1 MGAQWK
7 HRIKQASA
15 LVRTRVL
22 GKLSKEIILAARGGA
37 DPSLNARLR
46 VAVEAA
52 KKASMPR
59 ETLERAIKKGAGL
72 LDEPVNYELVTY
84 EGFAPHQV
92 PVIVECLTDNKNRT
106 QQTIRTLFRKGQL
119 GSVAWDFDHVGLVD
133 ATPPTGATAETAGAE
148 TAAIEAGAQDVEP
161 DDEGGFRFYTEPTDV
176 DAVAKALGA
185 AGWTVAT
192 LRLGWRAKHP
202 VVLDADARADV
213 EQFLTEIDEDDDVQ
227 HIYVALALS

>member
-15 LVRTRVL
+15 LARTRVL

-37 DPSLNARLR
+37 DPALNARLR

-72 LDEPVNYELVTY
+72 LDEPANFELVTY

-106 QQTIRTLFRKGQL
+106 QQSIRTLFRKGQL
-119 GSVAWDFDHVGLVD
+119 GAVAWDFDHVGLIE
-133 ATPPTGATAETAGAE
+133 ATPSAGADAE

-185 AGWTVAT
+185 TGWTVAT
-192 LRLGWRAKHP
+192 LSLGWRAKHP
-202 VVLDADARADV
+202 LELADDARAEV
-213 EQFLTEIDEDDDVQ
+213 EQFLAEIDEDDDVQ

>member
-15 LVRTRVL
+15 LARTRVL

-46 VAVEAA
+46 VAVDAA

-72 LDEPVNYELVTY
+72 LDEPASFELVTY

-106 QQTIRTLFRKGQL
+106 QQSVRTLFRKGQL
-119 GSVAWDFDHVGLVD
+119 GAVAWDFDHVGLID
-133 ATPPTGATAETAGAE
+133 ATPPTGADAEAS
-148 TAAIEAGAQDVEP
+148 AIEAGAQDVESN
-161 DDEGGFRFYTEPTDV
+161 DDDDGGFRFYTEPTDV

-185 AGWTVAT
+185 AGWSVAT

-202 VVLDADARADV
+202 HVLDDAARAEV
-213 EQFLTEIDEDDDVQ
+213 EQFLAEIDEDDDVQ
-227 HIYVALALS
+227 YIYVALALS

>member
-15 LVRTRVL
+15 LARTRVL

-46 VAVEAA
+46 VAVDAA

-72 LDEPVNYELVTY
+72 LDEPASFELVTY

-106 QQTIRTLFRKGQL
+106 QQSVRTLFRKGQL
-119 GSVAWDFDHVGLVD
+119 GAVAWDFDHVGLID
-133 ATPPTGATAETAGAE
+133 ATPPAGADAE
-148 TAAIEAGAQDVEP
+148 ASAIEAGAQDVELN
-161 DDEGGFRFYTEPTDV
+161 DDDDGGFRFYTEPTDV

-185 AGWTVAT
+185 AGWSVAT

-202 VVLDADARADV
+202 HVLDEAARAEV
-213 EQFLTEIDEDDDVQ
+213 EQFLAEIDEDDDVQ

>member
-15 LVRTRVL
+15 LARTRVL

-37 DPSLNARLR
+37 DPALNARLR
-46 VAVEAA
+46 VAVDAA

-72 LDEPVNYELVTY
+72 LDEPASFELVTY

-119 GSVAWDFDHVGLVD
+119 GAVAWDFDHVGLVD
-133 ATPPTGATAETAGAE
+133 ATPPAGADAE

-176 DAVAKALGA
+176 DAVAKALGGT
-185 AGWTVAT
+185 GWSVAT

-202 VVLDADARADV
+202 VVLADAAARAEV
-213 EQFLTEIDEDDDVQ
+213 EQFLSEIDEDDDVQ

>member
-15 LVRTRVL
+15 LARTRVL

-37 DPSLNARLR
+37 DPALNARLR

-72 LDEPVNYELVTY
+72 LDEPVNFELVTY

-119 GSVAWDFDHVGLVD
+119 GAVAWDFDHVGLID
-133 ATPPTGATAETAGAE
+133 ATPLAGADAE
-148 TAAIEAGAQDVEP
+148 TAAIESGAQDVEP

-185 AGWTVAT
+185 AGWSVAT

-202 VVLDADARADV
+202 VVLADEAARAEV
-213 EQFLTEIDEDDDVQ
+213 EQFLSEIDEDDDVQ

>member
-1 MGAQWK
+1 
-7 HRIKQASA
+7 
-15 LVRTRVL
+15 
-22 GKLSKEIILAARGGA
+22 
-37 DPSLNARLR
+37 
-46 VAVEAA
+46 
-52 KKASMPR
+52 MPR

-72 LDEPVNYELVTY
+72 LDEPANYELVTY

-119 GSVAWDFDHVGLVD
+119 GAVAWDFDHVGLVD
-133 ATPPTGATAETAGAE
+133 ATPPAGAGAETAAAE

-202 VVLDADARADV
+202 VALDAEARADV